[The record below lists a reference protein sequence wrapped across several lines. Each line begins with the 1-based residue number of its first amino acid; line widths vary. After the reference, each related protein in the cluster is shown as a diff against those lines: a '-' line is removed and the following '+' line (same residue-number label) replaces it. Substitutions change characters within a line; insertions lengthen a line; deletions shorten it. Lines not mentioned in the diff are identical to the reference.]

1 MSALQTLLDAGLTLR
16 TDGDRLIV
24 APASLLDDTL
34 RDLIRAHKPEL
45 WAAARDAEVTF
56 AHLVDAINR
65 CCDLRGDD
73 DRNRD
78 GLIAEAG
85 DYAVEAQRNLI
96 EHFANETA
104 IWAQAAGQSSHTAA
118 LAAQPRRR
126 RAASTLKE
134 KP

>member
-1 MSALQTLLDAGLTLR
+1 MSPLHTLLDAGLHLH
-16 TDGDRLIV
+16 TDGERLIV
-24 APASLLDDTL
+24 APASLLTEPL

-45 WAAARDAEVTF
+45 WAAAREAEVTF
-56 AHLVDAINR
+56 ANLVDAINR

-85 DYAVEAQRNLI
+85 DYAVDAQRDLI

-104 IWAQAAGQSSHTAA
+104 IWSQATGQSSQPAA
-118 LAAQPRRR
+118 PAAQPHRR
-126 RAASTLKE
+126 RAASTLE
-134 KP
+134 KKA

>member
-1 MSALQTLLDAGLTLR
+1 MTPLQTLLDAGLHLR

-24 APASLLDDTL
+24 APSSLLDDSL
-34 RDLIRAHKPEL
+34 RDLIRSHKPEL

-56 AHLVDAINR
+56 ANLVDAINR

-85 DYAVEAQRNLI
+85 AYSVEAQRDLTA
-96 EHFANETA
+96 HFANEA
-104 IWAQAAGQSSHTAA
+104 EIW
-118 LAAQPRRR
+118 
-126 RAASTLKE
+126 RAATGAA
-134 KP
+134 P